1 MLTSFPSDGSD
12 PKQLT
17 EQVLAIYPIL
27 AGQKQNS
34 SIQIPPRPAESKA
47 APAPE
52 SVKPTNDDLIDF
64 GQDDAPVKPP
74 QPQRP
79 TASLQ
84 SNVESTGEISGLLKS
99 TGKPAA
105 DGPLLDFHHDLQKT
119 IPEVRRSDTTG
130 STDAFVDAKE

>member
-1 MLTSFPSDGSD
+1 MLTILPSDGSD
-12 PKQLT
+12 SKQLT

-27 AGQKQNS
+27 AGQKQDS
-34 SIQIPPRPAESKA
+34 SNQIPPRPAESKS
-47 APAPE
+47 APAPDAAK
-52 SVKPTNDDLIDF
+52 STHDDLIDF
-64 GQDDAPVKPP
+64 GQDDAPVQPP

-119 IPEVRRSDTTG
+119 IPEIRRSDTTG
-130 STDAFVDAKE
+130 STDAFVDAKD